1 MKENKW
7 NLYQHLKYYDYEIH
21 GKYCLNSLSL
31 SSTRIKQLTEVAK
44 HRQADSEIFS
54 KVSKLQI

>member
-1 MKENKW
+1 MKVYK
-7 NLYQHLKYYDYEIH
+7 HLNYYDYEIPEN
-21 GKYCLNSLSL
+21 YCLNSLSL
-31 SSTRIKQLTEVAK
+31 SSTRIKRLIEGAK